1 MNDKVLLAVLE
12 ERQSASGTRYLSG
25 WLGKARIVGFLDR
38 EAPEGKTQWQVYA
51 QTPQPRGEQ
60 DERSANIG
68 GQRQNTSGRRYERSA
83 GNNHHQI
90 PDAARRAAGD
100 APFSGDQA

>member
-38 EAPEGKTQWQVYA
+38 EAPEGKTQWQIYA

-60 DERSANIG
+60 EERAATSG
-68 GQRQNTSGRRYERSA
+68 GQRPNNGGRRYDRSA
-83 GNNHHQI
+83 ANSHHQI

-100 APFSGDQA
+100 QPF